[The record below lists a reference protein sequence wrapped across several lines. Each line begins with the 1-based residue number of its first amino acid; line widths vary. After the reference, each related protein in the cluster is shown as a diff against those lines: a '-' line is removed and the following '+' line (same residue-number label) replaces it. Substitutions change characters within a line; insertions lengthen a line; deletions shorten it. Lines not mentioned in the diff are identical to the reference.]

1 MSSSTIA
8 TLSIAGQQIVI
19 CGGIFLFITGV
30 IGGPLML
37 ITLLSLRTFRENSCA
52 FYLII
57 MSIVN
62 ILNLF
67 IALLTFIMTTG
78 FGINWLNMSRSF
90 CKFRPFYLQFGNIMS
105 FTCIC
110 LATIDQFFAT
120 CSNQRWHQWNRI
132 KIAKRLILGA
142 ILFCLLHGIPFLLY
156 YDLNISSTTGNSICG
171 FTNVIFQTYFNVFHF
186 PVLITSLPVFI
197 ILLFGFLAYRNLQ
210 HISHRAIPLV
220 RRELDKQLTTMIL
233 AEALS
238 EVIFVTPTCILNL
251 INYLIGNSSDP
262 FTVALISF
270 FRNLTGIFYYIHFVS
285 PFYIYFCA
293 SKRFR
298 QQLIYVLFKVHYN
311 RWRHQRVVDV
321 ANIDI

>member
-1 MSSSTIA
+1 
-8 TLSIAGQQIVI
+8 
-19 CGGIFLFITGV
+19 
-30 IGGPLML
+30 
-37 ITLLSLRTFRENSCA
+37 
-52 FYLII
+52 
-57 MSIVN
+57 
-62 ILNLF
+62 
-67 IALLTFIMTTG
+67 
-78 FGINWLNMSRSF
+78 
-90 CKFRPFYLQFGNIMS
+90 
-105 FTCIC
+105 
-110 LATIDQFFAT
+110 
-120 CSNQRWHQWNRI
+120 
-132 KIAKRLILGA
+132 
-142 ILFCLLHGIPFLLY
+142 
-156 YDLNISSTTGNSICG
+156 
-171 FTNVIFQTYFNVFHF
+171 
-186 PVLITSLPVFI
+186 
-197 ILLFGFLAYRNLQ
+197 YRNLQ